1 VWSGNNDF
9 KDSIMDNNFSIYHNL
24 FIKASAEKVFNA
36 IAIPEHLNNW
46 WPLQSSG
53 NPELNSEYNFNFTDE
68 YNWYGKVSEV
78 TPNQSFFIKMTQSDN
93 DWNPTTFGFVLEE
106 SETGVSVKFS
116 HTGWPECNTEFKQS
130 SFCWAMLLNGLKN
143 YVEKGTIIPFEE
155 RE

>member
-1 VWSGNNDF
+1 MENS
-9 KDSIMDNNFSIYHNL
+9 FSIYHNL
-24 FIKASAEKVFNA
+24 FIKTSAKKVFDA
-36 IAIPEHLNNW
+36 ITIPEHLNNW

-53 NPELNSEYNFNFTDE
+53 KPELNSEYNFNFTDE

-78 TPNQSFFIKMTQSDN
+78 KPNQSFFIKMTQSDN

-106 SETGVSVKFS
+106 GKIGISMKFS
-116 HTGWPECNTEFKQS
+116 HTGWSECNAEFKQS

-143 YVEKGTIIPFEE
+143 YVEKGITVPFED